1 MTAEPQPPEDAVA
14 AEVAAE
20 RAAQGL
26 PPKITD
32 PRVLAQVARLVNEA
46 TSKTPGRP
54 EPSRPGRC

>member
-32 PRVLAQVARLVNEA
+32 PRVLAAVVRLL
-46 TSKTPGRP
+46 KDDP
-54 EPSRPGRC
+54 